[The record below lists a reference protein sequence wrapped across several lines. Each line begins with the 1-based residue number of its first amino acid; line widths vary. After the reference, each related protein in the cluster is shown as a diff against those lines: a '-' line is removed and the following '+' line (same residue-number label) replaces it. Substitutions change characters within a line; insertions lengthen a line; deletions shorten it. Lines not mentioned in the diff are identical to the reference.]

1 MIGWPWVKFK
11 YFNWIPL
18 GIVCYPFFLVINPA
32 GESDLTQHRG
42 AKERTP
48 RAWLS
53 RMTVL
58 VHPGLLLKL
67 TMPAA
72 AAEEDHPNSEN
83 ETHHTKGWK
92 NSYSTGFSLQLV
104 MHARGMCHEDEKEAS
119 KENSWGS
126 QSNILKYLG
135 NFSFETKANN

>member
-1 MIGWPWVKFK
+1 MIWVQFVFLFLWPLIQQGK
-11 YFNWIPL
+11 
-18 GIVCYPFFLVINPA
+18 VIWHSTMARRDRPWA
-32 GESDLTQHRG
+32 PVSM
-42 AKERTP
+42 
-48 RAWLS
+48 
-53 RMTVL
+53 MTVL
-58 VHPGLLLKL
+58 AHPGRLLKL
-67 TMPAA
+67 TMPAS

-126 QSNILKYLG
+126 QLDILKYLG
-135 NFSFETKANN
+135 NYSFETKANN